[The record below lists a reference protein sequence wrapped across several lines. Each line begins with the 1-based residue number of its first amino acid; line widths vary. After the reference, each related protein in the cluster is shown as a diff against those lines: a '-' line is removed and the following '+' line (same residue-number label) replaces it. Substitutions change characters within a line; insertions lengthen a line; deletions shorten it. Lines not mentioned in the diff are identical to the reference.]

1 MRKGTA
7 TFLVLVHFAVLIA
20 HGSAHSHLSIGV
32 STWQKAFIAIII
44 FVVPLVA
51 TMMMWSRRRKLGVI
65 VLGLS
70 MAGSLA
76 FGVSN
81 HFLIAGPDYALG
93 LFHSNW
99 RSVFQA
105 TAVLLALIEAGGFIW
120 CIWIL
125 RAGLSGEQ

>member
-1 MRKGTA
+1 
-7 TFLVLVHFAVLIA
+7 VLIA